1 MIGVTAAASAGIYY
15 IRGNVFPRVAAP
27 VALGSIC
34 GAYVGT
40 KILMRTSNECIRTLF
55 VVVLLALAVKMFF
68 AALWGDKSGGGI

>member
-15 IRGNVFPRVAAP
+15 IRGDVSPGVAAP

-40 KILMRTSNECIRTLF
+40 KILMRTSNERIRTLF

-68 AALWGDKSGGGI
+68 AALQGDKSGGGI